1 MDKKEH
7 LKSMLTNLVHD
18 RSEEATVD
26 FHNFLQL
33 KMREIVAPATEAKV
47 DEVAEEVEE
56 AAEVAE
62 VSDEE

>member
-33 KMREIVAPATEAKV
+33 KMREIVAPATEAQ
-47 DEVAEEVEE
+47 VEE
-56 AAEVAE
+56 AAVDTEVEE